1 MVIGIKSAAKL
12 IGVSIISCCMVLVC
26 ALFLNYNL
34 DLAAIKGEIT
44 PEQTAVYDAMVS
56 NSWVVIL
63 VSGGCMLATS
73 VVMLLFYIK
82 HYIDSHKKELGILKA
97 MGYSNLKIASGFW
110 VFGVSV
116 LIGASVGF
124 GGAAALMPAFYQMQN
139 EDHLLPEVLLHFHPS
154 LILLLAVLPA
164 GLFALLSVLYACFRL
179 KMPVLRLLKD
189 SWQSKVKVRKHKKKA
204 EPEQPFLKELK
215 NQTLASRKILVF
227 FILFASFCFSAMTQ
241 MSWSMNDLASP
252 MMGVMVALIGLTLA
266 FTTLFMAITT
276 AVKGNT
282 KTIALM
288 QAFGYSKKECCKAI
302 LGGYRPLGYIGFA
315 VGTAYQYGLLKMMV
329 SIVFKDVEG
338 VPEYG
343 FDLPVMLVSLACF
356 IAAYELVIRC
366 YSERMKRISIKEI
379 MLEDS

>member
-1 MVIGIKSAAKL
+1 MVIGIKNAAKL
-12 IGVSIISCCMVLVC
+12 IGVSIISCCMILVC

-34 DLAAIKGEIT
+34 DLAGIAGEIT
-44 PEQTAVYDAMVS
+44 LEQTAVYDAMVS

-97 MGYSNLKIASGFW
+97 MGYSNLKIASKFW

-116 LIGASVGF
+116 LIGTSAGF
-124 GGAAALMPAFYQMQN
+124 GGAAALMPAFYRMQN
-139 EDHLLPEVLLHFHPS
+139 QDHLLPEVLLHFHPS
-154 LILLLAVLPA
+154 LILLLVVPA
-164 GLFALLSVLYACFRL
+164 GLFALLSILYACFRL
-179 KMPVLRLLKD
+179 KMPVLWLLKD
-189 SWQSKVKVRKHKKKA
+189 SWQSKVKIRKHKDKE
-204 EPEQPFLKELK
+204 EPEQPFLKGLK
-215 NQTLASRKILVF
+215 KQTLASRKILVF

-252 MMGVMVALIGLTLA
+252 MMGVMIALIGLTLA

-276 AVKGNT
+276 AVRGNT

-315 VGTAYQYGLLKMMV
+315 VGTAYQYGLLKLMV
-329 SIVFKDVEG
+329 SVVFKDVEG

-343 FDLPVMLVSLACF
+343 FDLPVMLVSLGCF
-356 IAAYELVIRC
+356 IVAYELVIRC

>member
-12 IGVSIISCCMVLVC
+12 IGVSIISCCMILVC

-34 DLAAIKGEIT
+34 DLAGIAGEIT
-44 PEQTAVYDAMVS
+44 LEQTAVYDAMVS

-97 MGYSNLKIASGFW
+97 MGYSNLKIASKFW

-116 LIGASVGF
+116 LIGTSAGF
-124 GGAAALMPAFYQMQN
+124 GGAAALMPAFYRMQN
-139 EDHLLPEVLLHFHPS
+139 QDHLLPEVLLHFHPS
-154 LILLLAVLPA
+154 LILLLVVPA
-164 GLFALLSVLYACFRL
+164 GLFALLSILYACFRL
-179 KMPVLRLLKD
+179 KMPVLWLLKD
-189 SWQSKVKVRKHKKKA
+189 SWQSKVKIRKHKDKE
-204 EPEQPFLKELK
+204 EPEQPFLKGLK
-215 NQTLASRKILVF
+215 KQTLASRKILVF

-252 MMGVMVALIGLTLA
+252 MMGVMIALIGLTLA

-276 AVKGNT
+276 AVRGNT

-315 VGTAYQYGLLKMMV
+315 VGTAYQYGLLKLMV
-329 SIVFKDVEG
+329 SVVFKDVEG

-343 FDLPVMLVSLACF
+343 FDLPVMLVSLGCF
-356 IAAYELVIRC
+356 IVAYELVIRC

>member
-12 IGVSIISCCMVLVC
+12 IGVSIISCCMILVC

-34 DLAAIKGEIT
+34 DLAGIVGEIT
-44 PEQTAVYDAMVS
+44 LEQTAVYDAMVS

-97 MGYSNLKIASGFW
+97 MGYSNLKIASKFW

-116 LIGASVGF
+116 LIGTSAGF
-124 GGAAALMPAFYQMQN
+124 GGAAALMPAFYRMQN
-139 EDHLLPEVLLHFHPS
+139 QDHLLPEVLLHFHPS
-154 LILLLAVLPA
+154 LILLLVVPA
-164 GLFALLSVLYACFRL
+164 GLFALLSILYACFRL
-179 KMPVLRLLKD
+179 KMPVLWLLKD
-189 SWQSKVKVRKHKKKA
+189 SWQSKVKIRKHKDKE
-204 EPEQPFLKELK
+204 EPEQPFLKGLK
-215 NQTLASRKILVF
+215 KQTLASRKILVF

-252 MMGVMVALIGLTLA
+252 MMGVMIALIGLTLA

-276 AVKGNT
+276 AVRGNT

-315 VGTAYQYGLLKMMV
+315 VGTAYQYGLLKLMV
-329 SIVFKDVEG
+329 SVVFKDVEG

-343 FDLPVMLVSLACF
+343 FDLPVMLVSLGCF
-356 IAAYELVIRC
+356 IVAYELVIRC

>member
-12 IGVSIISCCMVLVC
+12 IGVSIISCCMILVC

-34 DLAAIKGEIT
+34 DLAGIAGEIT
-44 PEQTAVYDAMVS
+44 LEQTAVYDAMVS

-97 MGYSNLKIASGFW
+97 MGYSNLKIASKFW

-116 LIGASVGF
+116 LIGTSAGF
-124 GGAAALMPAFYQMQN
+124 SGAAALMPAFYRMQN
-139 EDHLLPEVLLHFHPS
+139 QDHLLPEVLLHFHPS
-154 LILLLAVLPA
+154 LILLLVVPA
-164 GLFALLSVLYACFRL
+164 GLFALLSILYACFRL
-179 KMPVLRLLKD
+179 KMPVLWLLKD
-189 SWQSKVKVRKHKKKA
+189 SWQSKVKIRKHKDKE
-204 EPEQPFLKELK
+204 EPEQPFLKGLK
-215 NQTLASRKILVF
+215 KQTLASRKILVF

-252 MMGVMVALIGLTLA
+252 MMGVMIALIGLTLA

-276 AVKGNT
+276 AVRGNT

-315 VGTAYQYGLLKMMV
+315 VGTAYQYGLLKLMV
-329 SIVFKDVEG
+329 SVVFKDVEG

-343 FDLPVMLVSLACF
+343 FDLPVMLVSLGCF
-356 IAAYELVIRC
+356 IVAYELVIRC